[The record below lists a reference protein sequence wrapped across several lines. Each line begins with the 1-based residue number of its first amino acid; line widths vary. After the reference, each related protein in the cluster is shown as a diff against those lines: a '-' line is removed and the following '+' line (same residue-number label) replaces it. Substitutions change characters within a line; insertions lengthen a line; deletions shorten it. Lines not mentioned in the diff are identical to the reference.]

1 MEVVRPSRLAVATVV
16 AAGAEGGGDGLGGE
30 ATKIRGGRG
39 QREMGG
45 PRVERRGGGGR
56 QPRTGREERWQQRG
70 RAIEASQAS
79 KVLYCFLTGLNLS
92 GCLFETIFPWD
103 SKRAAR

>member
-39 QREMGG
+39 QRAGG
-45 PRVERRGGGGR
+45 AV
-56 QPRTGREERWQQRG
+56 
-70 RAIEASQAS
+70 
-79 KVLYCFLTGLNLS
+79 
-92 GCLFETIFPWD
+92 
-103 SKRAAR
+103 AAEGSRD